1 MNIFPLRITEDASNH
16 ADALRYI
23 ARERENDVRDWYNL
37 PKKYMTGR
45 KVEKVPTGSADIAT
59 TDRKGDFNYTASFL
73 YLCVDNAGTL
83 AWRRVALVSW

>member
-16 ADALRYI
+16 PDALRYI

-45 KVEKVPTGSADIAT
+45 KVEKVPTGSSDIAI
-59 TDRKGDFNYTASFL
+59 TDRRGDFNYTSSFL
-73 YLCVDNAGTL
+73 YLCIDNAGTL